1 VECEIFN
8 HVSFHPWLAGTVHVV
23 NLLYWYWIDISVL
36 PLNRHI
42 SVCEGVYEYLW
53 RKTQGFSAVKHCCH
67 IQSLPLHHPE
77 LRSSSRIGHQ
87 RQKMLSLSFSLAL
100 HTHTVLK

>member
-42 SVCEGVYEYLW
+42 SVCEGVYEYL
-53 RKTQGFSAVKHCCH
+53 
-67 IQSLPLHHPE
+67 
-77 LRSSSRIGHQ
+77 
-87 RQKMLSLSFSLAL
+87 
-100 HTHTVLK
+100 